1 MRNRSFKEVSKISW
15 SLQDEVPTDTQLF
28 NTEVFYG
35 KMEVY
40 FQKLNLVTN
49 LVQVI
54 QLNTTLNILIN
65 SFLCW
70 YR

>member
-1 MRNRSFKEVSKISW
+1 MRNQVLKEVSKISW

-70 YR
+70 Y